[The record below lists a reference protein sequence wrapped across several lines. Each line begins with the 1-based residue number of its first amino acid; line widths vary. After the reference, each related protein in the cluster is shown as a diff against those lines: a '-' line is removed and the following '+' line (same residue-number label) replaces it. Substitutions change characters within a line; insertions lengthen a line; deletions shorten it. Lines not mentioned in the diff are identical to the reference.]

1 MIRIGFYPA
10 IIRFLGYNPLPK
22 STTRGQA
29 IRRERYARG
38 WSRRHL
44 ARVAGVD
51 EGTIQRLEKDL
62 KGTAKKPGQAVCKVL
77 GIVAETNKTGD
88 Q

>member
-10 IIRFLGYNPLPK
+10 IIRFLGYNPLPE

-29 IRRERYARG
+29 IKRERYTRG

-44 ARVAGVD
+44 AGVAGVD
-51 EGTIQRLEKDL
+51 EGTIQRLETDR
-62 KGTAKKPGQAVCKVL
+62 KGSVKKPAEAVCKVL
-77 GIVAETNKTGD
+77 GITTEPDKTGD